1 MQRFFNLFN
10 LLTRPQTSRQPQ
22 LLLLTLSLFLSA
34 PISLSHA
41 QSATLNDRNQPI
53 TIEADTVTYSDVTQ
67 TSVFSGRVIL
77 TQGSMQIQANTVEVV
92 IDPQGYQYATAKGG
106 ANGLARFRQQRDGA
120 SDWMEG
126 QAENLLYD
134 GKTNVISLAKRAQ
147 VRRVDSKGQL
157 LDQIRGEELTY
168 NQLTEVFESNVN
180 RKGRTHVIIT
190 PRSQDARGGQ

>member
-1 MQRFFNLFN
+1 MNFPPKHLSEWT
-10 LLTRPQTSRQPQ
+10 LMLA
-22 LLLLTLSLFLSA
+22 LTL
-34 PISLSHA
+34 PIGLSHA
-41 QSATLNDRNQPI
+41 QSTSLSDRSQPI
-53 TIEADTVTYSDVTQ
+53 SIEADTVTYSDVTQ
-67 TSVFSGRVIL
+67 TSTFAGRVVL
-77 TQGSMQIQANTVEVV
+77 TQGSMQIQANAVEVV

-106 ANGLARFRQQRDGA
+106 ANGLVRFRQQRDGA
-120 SDWMEG
+120 NDWMEG

-134 GKTNVISLAKRAQ
+134 GKTNVITLAKRAQ

-190 PRSQDARGGQ
+190 PRSRGTP